1 MIAFHP
7 PAILSL
13 IERTPPIEHDSME
26 TDGKKRIEFGNRY
39 KNFNKMFKEAR

>member
-7 PAILSL
+7 PSILTL
-13 IERTPPIEHDSME
+13 IKRTPPVTRSAVQEA
-26 TDGKKRIEFGNRY
+26 GKERIEFGNRY